1 MQADRR
7 SALVSPESTDTPPQT
22 IIPVDEHGSS
32 RIRAFAGMGA
42 VSTGLV
48 SGEKHASGT
57 PAIKR
62 KKYF

>member
-1 MQADRR
+1 
-7 SALVSPESTDTPPQT
+7 
-22 IIPVDEHGSS
+22 
-32 RIRAFAGMGA
+32 MGA

-48 SGEKHASGT
+48 CGEKHASGT